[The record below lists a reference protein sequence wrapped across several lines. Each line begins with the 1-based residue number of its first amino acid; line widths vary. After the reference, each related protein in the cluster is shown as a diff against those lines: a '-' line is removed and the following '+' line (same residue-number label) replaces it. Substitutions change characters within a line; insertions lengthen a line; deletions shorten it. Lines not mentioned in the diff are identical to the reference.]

1 MSRPRLDDLRDA
13 LALIERLR
21 VLLERLD
28 FETQG
33 LSELNAIEST
43 LIRERTR
50 YQNRSDAS
58 TA

>member
-1 MSRPRLDDLRDA
+1 MSSPRLDDLRDA
-13 LALIERLR
+13 LALMERLR

-28 FETQG
+28 FDLAG
-33 LSELNAIEST
+33 LKELHAIEET

-50 YQNRSDAS
+50 YQNRSGGS

>member
-1 MSRPRLDDLRDA
+1 MSSPRLDDLRDA
-13 LALIERLR
+13 LALMERLR

-33 LSELNAIEST
+33 LSGFNAIEAT

>member
-1 MSRPRLDDLRDA
+1 LSSPRLDDLRDA

-21 VLLERLD
+21 VFLERLD